1 MDQSIDAMLD
11 LCEDGNVD
19 IRKQVGDSMQ
29 CREKR
34 GGIIIAS
41 LNWKWVRLTAVFI
54 VTGH

>member
-34 GGIIIAS
+34 GGIIIAL
-41 LNWKWVRLTAVFI
+41 LNWKWARLIAVFI